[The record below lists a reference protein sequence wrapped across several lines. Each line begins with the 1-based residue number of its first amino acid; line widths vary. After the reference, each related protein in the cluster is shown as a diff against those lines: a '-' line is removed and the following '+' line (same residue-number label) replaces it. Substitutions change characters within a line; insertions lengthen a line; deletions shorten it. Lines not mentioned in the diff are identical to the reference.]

1 MHEADRLSAARRAG
15 AAAAAGHEGDERAA
29 RGAVADRDPTVRAA
43 ALGALIRM
51 GAATLTD
58 IERAFADPSP
68 LVRRRAAELAWR
80 TKVPRAEVSSLV
92 ALHLGDGEGEVVEAV
107 CFCLGELQ
115 SAGVTAALGEVAK
128 SHSDPLCRESAVA
141 ALGAIGDPGAL
152 TFILEALGD
161 RPAVRRRAVLA
172 LASYEGADVDAA
184 LAKAL
189 RGPGLAGPSSRRGPH
204 RLTARFGPRSRPPV
218 AAVRSRRQ
226 SAAPM
231 TEARPGSSTR

>member
-189 RGPGLAGPSSRRGPH
+189 EDRDWQVRQAAEDLTGSRPASGRGPARRSQPSGPAGR
-204 RLTARFGPRSRPPV
+204 
-218 AAVRSRRQ
+218 
-226 SAAPM
+226 APL
-231 TEARPGSSTR
+231 P